1 MCTLYT
7 YYEAF
12 EFIKKSKMLKA
23 GQKCKHVQNTLGEK
37 AEALNHIEK
46 GLSNKEVAAKYNV
59 SKNIISTLVKNKEK
73 VLS

>member
-1 MCTLYT
+1 MYTLYI
-7 YYEAF
+7 YYKAF
-12 EFIKKSKMLKA
+12 VFIKKSKMLKA
-23 GQKCKHVQNTLGEK
+23 GQKCKHVQKTLGEK

-46 GLSNKEVAAKYNV
+46 GSSNKEVAAKYNV